1 MSDDEIL
8 TSDENY
14 WRGADGV
21 VEPYLFEP
29 EYSDKELRQIELQM
43 AAAALAIE
51 AAAVAGPQP
60 QPSSGSSRTDWWCNC
75 GNCAPMLRMRNVCA
89 ADHLNM

>member
-43 AAAALAIE
+43 AGVALASK
-51 AAAVAGPQP
+51 A
-60 QPSSGSSRTDWWCNC
+60 
-75 GNCAPMLRMRNVCA
+75 
-89 ADHLNM
+89 